1 MPIIPQNF
9 KIMDFALEAP
19 VDASTG
25 NPGAQQAVAP
35 AAAAFAQQQIA
46 TSSDVAVNASAG
58 GNLSTEQPASG
69 SAGDVQ
75 QLADTSGLVEGQNM
89 NLM

>member
-1 MPIIPQNF
+1 MPIIPRF
-9 KIMDFALEAP
+9 LMIMDYALEAP
-19 VDASTG
+19 VDASAD
-25 NPGAQQAVAP
+25 NPGAQQAAAPAP
-35 AAAAFAQQQIA
+35 AAVTQQQIA
-46 TSSDVAVNASAG
+46 TSTDVTENASAG
-58 GNLSTEQPASG
+58 GNPSTEQAASG